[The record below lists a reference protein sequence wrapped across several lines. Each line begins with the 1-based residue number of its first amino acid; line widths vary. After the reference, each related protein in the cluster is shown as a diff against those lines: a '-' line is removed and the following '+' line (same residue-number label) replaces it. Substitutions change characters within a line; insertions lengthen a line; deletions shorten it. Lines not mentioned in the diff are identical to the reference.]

1 MAEGPDPGLENGEVQ
16 ICLDVHE
23 PNIYASPYPPTAS
36 PTPSLLDLSNEL
48 NCVSWHSLGVKLGL
62 EGHQLR
68 AIEGGHHGNNE
79 RLKNEMLDLWLR
91 SAKNPSWKAI
101 VEALR
106 LMEEHSVA
114 DRIQRKYC
122 NSTTTGNG

>member
-1 MAEGPDPGLENGEVQ
+1 MAEGPDPGLENGERFRSS
-16 ICLDVHE
+16 LMFM
-23 PNIYASPYPPTAS
+23 NANYASPYPPTAS
-36 PTPSLLDLSNEL
+36 TTPSLLDLSNEL
-48 NCVSWHSLGVKLGL
+48 SCVSWHSLGVKLGL
-62 EGHQLR
+62 KGHQLH
-68 AIEGGHHGNNE
+68 AIEESHRGNNE

-122 NSTTTGNG
+122 NSTTTGNE